1 MGLEKAV
8 IKKKNKS
15 GVEHIMDVQFNPS
28 EYTIS
33 RSAQYFEAIPI
44 GRAAEEG
51 ILQFKRNSFHEFKT
65 TLYFD
70 TYDTKEDV
78 RIEIRKIEA
87 FLEKDSVYHMPDEM
101 IFAWGEFT
109 FIGKLQTVNQTY
121 TMFHSN
127 GSPIRAKVQI
137 AAKGIISDGT
147 TSNEAAKEET
157 NNTKVRDLTGIDELW
172 MLAQKEYGNPN
183 KWKDI
188 ARANGILNPRK
199 PARSK
204 QLKLPSL

>member
-8 IKKKNKS
+8 VKKQNKN
-15 GVEHIMDVQFNPS
+15 GIEHVMEVQFNPS
-28 EYTIS
+28 EYSVNHT
-33 RSAQYFEAIPI
+33 AQYFEAIPI
-44 GRAAEEG
+44 GRDAKEG
-51 ILQFKRNSFHEFKT
+51 RMQFKRSSFYEFKT

-78 RIEIRKIEA
+78 RKEIRKLES
-87 FLEKDSVYHMPDEM
+87 FLEKDPVFHMPDEM

-109 FIGKLQTVNQTY
+109 FIGRLQTVTQNY

-127 GSPIRAKVQI
+127 GNPIRAKVQI
-137 AAKGIISDGT
+137 EAKGIISDGT
-147 TSNEAAKEET
+147 SSSAVPKEQV
-157 NNTKVRDLTGIDELW
+157 NNTKVRNLTGIDELW

-183 KWKDI
+183 MWKDI

-199 PARSK
+199 HSRTK
-204 QLKLPSL
+204 QLRLPSS